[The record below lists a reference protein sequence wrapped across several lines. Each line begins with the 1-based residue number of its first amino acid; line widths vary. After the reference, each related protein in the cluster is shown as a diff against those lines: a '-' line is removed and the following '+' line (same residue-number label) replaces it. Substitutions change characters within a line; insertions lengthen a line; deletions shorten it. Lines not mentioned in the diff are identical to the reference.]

1 MFFSMHIYLLVNL
14 IKIDEIGVEIV
25 TLSALYLN
33 LWQTR
38 RALEFSNIKALFFI
52 LFLSYFIKLC
62 GTEQKKT
69 VLSLLN
75 SVHAAASSFLMYVLI
90 YLTRDAGPNHT

>member
-38 RALEFSNIKALFFI
+38 RALEFLNIKALFFI
-52 LFLSYFIKLC
+52 LFLSYFIELC
-62 GTEQKKT
+62 GTEQK
-69 VLSLLN
+69 
-75 SVHAAASSFLMYVLI
+75 
-90 YLTRDAGPNHT
+90 

>member
-25 TLSALYLN
+25 TLSALNLN

-38 RALEFSNIKALFFI
+38 RAL
-52 LFLSYFIKLC
+52 
-62 GTEQKKT
+62 
-69 VLSLLN
+69 
-75 SVHAAASSFLMYVLI
+75 
-90 YLTRDAGPNHT
+90 GPVQVRL